1 MGRMN
6 GDWLVHRD
14 PSETFTAR
22 LFTLAAI
29 RQSARD
35 RAWPDGIRFQH
46 QTSLETMVYA
56 KGQLQPVKTPP
67 QPPVCHA

>member
-6 GDWLVHRD
+6 GDWLVQRD

-29 RQSARD
+29 RQLT
-35 RAWPDGIRFQH
+35 GV
-46 QTSLETMVYA
+46 E
-56 KGQLQPVKTPP
+56 G
-67 QPPVCHA
+67 